1 MEAALEARKPPV
13 ATLVYGVVTIA
24 VMLLVFAAFDDIT
37 TDNATAFPLEYRF
50 LILSAA
56 WLFIV
61 SIRLLLQ
68 RQRVLGIISL
78 VALGAALWGQQ
89 GIGQGIKPGL
99 WPEYVATT
107 AAFLWF
113 CALSLVLV
121 YQGWIALTRSLK
133 QEVS

>member
-1 MEAALEARKPPV
+1 MEATLEARKPPV
-13 ATLVYGVVTIA
+13 ATLVYGVVTIV

-37 TDNATAFPLEYRF
+37 TDNATAFPLEYRA

-56 WLFIV
+56 WLLIV

-68 RQRVLGIISL
+68 RQRALGSISL
-78 VALGAALWGQQ
+78 IALAAALWGQR
-89 GIGQGIKPGL
+89 GIGLGIKPGL

-107 AAFLWF
+107 GAFLWF
-113 CALSLVLV
+113 CVLSLVLV

-133 QEVS
+133 QEAS